1 MDLQMYTDIGLNC
14 ILLLTVFRVFNL
26 YISSLTMRGA
36 FPIEG
41 NSSLCAEG
49 RTCTSRTVV
58 QCIDKCPRSSDNT
71 REPSSTRIT
80 HIHSKCV

>member
-26 YISSLTMRGA
+26 YISSLTMQGA

-41 NSSLCAEG
+41 NSSLCAEVELAQ
-49 RTCTSRTVV
+49 VV
-58 QCIDKCPRSSDNT
+58 LSFSA
-71 REPSSTRIT
+71 
-80 HIHSKCV
+80 